1 LQRIPVHELYANPKV
16 TQKLLGDNAWNVE
29 TWLGN
34 KIGDKFGRV

>member
-29 TWLGN
+29 TWLDN

>member
-1 LQRIPVHELYANPKV
+1 LQRIPVHDANPKV
-16 TQKLLGDNAWNVE
+16 TQKLLEDNAWNVE